1 MGVETLLIGSMVAGA
16 ATSLIGASNNSDAV
30 YAEAAN
36 KQHAAEMERIFT
48 VYQLEIQEGQLKEE
62 LAEIK
67 LNAGQKVIAR
77 QRQAEAVHQ
86 ANVAFVV
93 GSGVGENMSFTQ
105 GIDKANQRTERE
117 DLRAI

>member
-1 MGVETLLIGSMVAGA
+1 MGVETLLMGGMMAAGA
-16 ATSLIGASNNSDAV
+16 VTSIMGASNNSEAV

-48 VYQLEIQEGQLKEE
+48 GYQLEIQEGQLKEE

-77 QRQAEAVHQ
+77 RRQAEAVHQ

-93 GSGVGENMSFTQ
+93 GSGVGEN
-105 GIDKANQRTERE
+105 
-117 DLRAI
+117 